1 MKRLITLVSLVFII
15 SLFSCENEPVG
26 ETTVDTENLIQVD
39 SDLYHTLEFIA
50 DEEPDNVA
58 ACLEFVYEFSI
69 IVYDPN
75 LEIVDFSVMHTDEE
89 LILFLSTVAEEN
101 SISLSYPI
109 TSILSNGEE
118 FIINNNDELQNN
130 LKTCLEDETIN
141 YCNNI
146 LEDCIWNVAHL
157 DGGNN
162 EFEGGYFNVSSI
174 GNTWFHYNEEVF
186 LGTWVTLYI
195 EDELHLNINLNDES
209 NVGESWN
216 FDWEVTIIDPEHME
230 LINDGGTIFLLEQ
243 ECFSP
248 CQQVVFE
255 ECEIEL
261 DSGIAN
267 FNLESYIDCF
277 LPFTVIEDASE
288 YTITF
293 HETQNDALSGENPL
307 DSQNYSNTENPQEI
321 FVRMAENETGG
332 ILPILSIFLA
342 AVICE

>member
-1 MKRLITLVSLVFII
+1 MKKLFKIMMLMVLIITY
-15 SLFSCENEPVG
+15 SCDNEPVG
-26 ETTVDTENLIQVD
+26 ETSVNIEDLIQAD
-39 SDLYHTLEFIA
+39 SELYKTLEFIA
-50 DEEPDNVA
+50 GEEPEDVG
-58 ACLEFVYEFSI
+58 ACLEFIYNFSI

-75 LEIVDFSVMHTDEE
+75 LEIIDFSVMHSDAE
-89 LILFLSTVAEEN
+89 LIIFLSTVDEEN

-109 TSILSNGEE
+109 TSILADGEE

-146 LEDCIWNVAHL
+146 IEDCVWNITYI
-157 DGGNN
+157 DGSNN

-174 GNTWFHYNEEVF
+174 GNTWFHYNDEVF
-186 LGTWVTLYI
+186 LGTWVSLYI
-195 EDELHLNINLNDES
+195 EDELHLNINLNDET

-216 FDWEVTIIDPEHME
+216 FDWKVTITDAEHME
-230 LINDGGTIFLLEQ
+230 LVNDEGAVFNLEK
-243 ECFSP
+243 ECFSI
-248 CQQVVFE
+248 CKQIVFE

-261 DSGIAN
+261 DSDIAN

-277 LPFTVIEDASE
+277 LPFTTIEDVSD
-288 YTITF
+288 YTFTF
-293 HETQNDALSGENPL
+293 HETLEDASNGENPI

-321 FVRMAENETGG
+321 FVRMIENETGG